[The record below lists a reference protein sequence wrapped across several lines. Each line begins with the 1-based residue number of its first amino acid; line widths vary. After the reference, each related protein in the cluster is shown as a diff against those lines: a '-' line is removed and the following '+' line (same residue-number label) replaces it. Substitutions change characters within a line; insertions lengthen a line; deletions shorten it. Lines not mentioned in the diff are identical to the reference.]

1 MNYKVTAMTLY
12 VTDLDGTLLR
22 SDTTLS
28 DYTIKTLNRLI
39 IGEDV
44 MFTYATARSFVSA
57 SPLVRELKLS
67 CPAVIFNGVFVV
79 DPKTGEHIIENV
91 YSPECQL
98 MARDFFV
105 SKKIAPL
112 VYANIDGRERVS
124 YLENRFEDVASYVNS
139 RKNDK
144 RLRPVRDYGELF
156 EGDIFYFT
164 IIDPKDTKALDEV
177 FTLENGFARNVQRDT
192 YDDMI
197 WYEIYDKS
205 ASKANAVLQVKELMK
220 ADELVCFGDNLN
232 DISMIKAADRGVAV
246 ENACDELKALADV
259 ITSGNNDDGVAKYI
273 DRQR

>member
-1 MNYKVTAMTLY
+1 MTLY

-28 DYTIKTLNRLI
+28 EYTTQTLNRLI
-39 IGEDV
+39 SEGV

-57 SPLVRELKLS
+57 SPLVKDLDLC

-79 DPKTGEHIIENV
+79 DPKDGRHIIENV
-91 YSPECQL
+91 YSKECQIL
-98 MARDFFV
+98 ARDFFIRE
-105 SKKIAPL
+105 SIAPL

-124 YLENRFEDVASYVNS
+124 YLESRFDDVANYVNS

-144 RLRPVRDYGELF
+144 RLRPVNDYGELF

-164 IIDPKDTKALDEV
+164 VIDPKDTELLDGV
-177 FTLENGFARNVQRDT
+177 FTPENGFARNVQRDT

-205 ASKANAVLQVKELMK
+205 ASKANAVLQVKELVN
-220 ADELVCFGDNLN
+220 ADKLVCFGDNFN
-232 DISMIKAADRGVAV
+232 DISMIKAADTGVSV
-246 ENACDELKALADV
+246 ENACEELKALSDIV
-259 ITSGNNDDGVAKYI
+259 IGSNNDDGVARFI

>member
-1 MNYKVTAMTLY
+1 MTLY

-22 SDTTLS
+22 SDTSLS
-28 DYTIKTLNRLI
+28 DFTIKTLNRLI
-39 IGEDV
+39 CGEGV

-57 SPLVRELKLS
+57 SPLVRELELS

-79 DPKTGEHIIENV
+79 DPKTGKHIIENV
-91 YSPECQL
+91 YSKECQAL
-98 MARDFFV
+98 AQDFFI
-105 SKKIAPL
+105 SENIAPL
-112 VYANIDGRERVS
+112 VYSNIDGRERVS
-124 YLENRFEDVASYVNS
+124 YLESRFEDVASYVNS

-144 RLRPVRDYGELF
+144 RLRPVRDYGKLF
-156 EGDIFYFT
+156 EGDVFYFT
-164 IIDPKDTKALDEV
+164 IIDPKDTAALDEV

-205 ASKANAVLQVKELMK
+205 ASKANAVMQVKELLH

-246 ENACDELKALADV
+246 ENACAELKALADV
-259 ITSGNNDDGVAKYI
+259 ITSSNNDDGVAKYI